1 MPATVELDDAKKAA
15 LIALLKQID
24 DCRRSVPAVA
34 AHPDDRQP
42 IPTCYRGVSVSCS
55 SSSAISS

>member
-15 LIALLKQID
+15 LIALLKH

-42 IPTCYRGVSVSCS
+42 IPTRYRGVSVSCS